1 MITTIIRKELSVLF
15 NSPLA
20 WILLALIQFVLVWA
34 FLGRLDA
41 FLELQPQL
49 LQIANPPGITEIIIV
64 PVFAMAA
71 ILLLMITPILSM
83 RFLAEERRNHTLTL
97 LISAPIAMT
106 DIVMGKFL
114 GLMIFFCVVIALIV
128 ALCLTLL
135 MGGALDFGLL
145 LSNTLGLFLVAAS
158 FSALGLYI
166 SSLTAQPVIAAVG
179 ALGVLLGLW
188 VIDLAAGES
197 HEWLRHIS
205 LLKHFERC
213 NQGLLDAFSIA
224 YFVLFVATF
233 LILTIRRLDG
243 ERLHG

>member
-188 VIDLAAGES
+188 VIDLAAEKLVSGCDY
-197 HEWLRHIS
+197 IS
-205 LLKHFERC
+205 LLKHFERF
-213 NQGLLDAFSIA
+213 NQGLLDTSSIA
-224 YFVLFVATF
+224 CFVLFVATF
-233 LILTIRRLDG
+233 
-243 ERLHG
+243 

>member
-114 GLMIFFCVVIALIV
+114 GLMIFFCVVIAL
-128 ALCLTLL
+128 
-135 MGGALDFGLL
+135 
-145 LSNTLGLFLVAAS
+145 
-158 FSALGLYI
+158 
-166 SSLTAQPVIAAVG
+166 P
-179 ALGVLLGLW
+179 
-188 VIDLAAGES
+188 
-197 HEWLRHIS
+197 R
-205 LLKHFERC
+205 
-213 NQGLLDAFSIA
+213 
-224 YFVLFVATF
+224 
-233 LILTIRRLDG
+233 
-243 ERLHG
+243 

>member
-41 FLELQPQL
+41 FLGLQPQL

-205 LLKHFERC
+205 LLKHFERF
-213 NQGLLDAFSIA
+213 NQGLLDTFSIA

>member
-197 HEWLRHIS
+197 HE
-205 LLKHFERC
+205 LLKHFERF
-213 NQGLLDAFSIA
+213 NQGLLDTFSIA

>member
-1 MITTIIRKELSVLF
+1 MITTIIRKELSMLF

-97 LISAPIAMT
+97 LISAPISMT

-188 VIDLAAGES
+188 VIDLASGES

-205 LLKHFERC
+205 LLKHFERF
-213 NQGLLDAFSIA
+213 NQGLLDTFSIA

>member
-205 LLKHFERC
+205 LLKHFERF
-213 NQGLLDAFSIA
+213 NQGLLDTFSIA

-233 LILTIRRLDG
+233 LILTIRRLDC

>member
-166 SSLTAQPVIAAVG
+166 SSLPAQPVIAAVG

-205 LLKHFERC
+205 LLKHFERF
-213 NQGLLDAFSIA
+213 NQGLLDTFSIA

>member
-83 RFLAEERRNHTLTL
+83 RF
-97 LISAPIAMT
+97 
-106 DIVMGKFL
+106 
-114 GLMIFFCVVIALIV
+114 
-128 ALCLTLL
+128 
-135 MGGALDFGLL
+135 
-145 LSNTLGLFLVAAS
+145 
-158 FSALGLYI
+158 
-166 SSLTAQPVIAAVG
+166 
-179 ALGVLLGLW
+179 
-188 VIDLAAGES
+188 
-197 HEWLRHIS
+197 
-205 LLKHFERC
+205 
-213 NQGLLDAFSIA
+213 
-224 YFVLFVATF
+224 
-233 LILTIRRLDG
+233 
-243 ERLHG
+243 

>member
-1 MITTIIRKELSVLF
+1 MITTIIRKELSMLF

-188 VIDLAAGES
+188 VIDLASGES

-205 LLKHFERC
+205 LLKHFERF
-213 NQGLLDAFSIA
+213 NQGLLDTFSIA